1 MVMKKI
7 INLTTFLGVLNS
19 VYISYTYLEAFMLK
33 KITNKLVSNF
43 ISILYIPVFIIAM
56 VFIIDFLK
64 DKFKKHS
71 KKTLGIAYANNF
83 ISNVLFLSLTF
94 FCFIAVYIFLK
105 TNSENLFAIGLPI
118 LIEIIVICIVIG
130 KEKENAIFKLCSLIF
145 SWVLIG
151 TISFSLIGIFVQYLG
166 YKELDNS
173 NIRIIYAGIFYHLLN
188 ACFLFYNTLPQKRNC
203 N

>member
-33 KITNKLVSNF
+33 KFTNKLVSNF

-71 KKTLGIAYANNF
+71 KKTLGIAYANNI

-105 TNSENLFAIGLPI
+105 TNSENLFAIGLPT
-118 LIEIIVICIVIG
+118 LIEIIIISITIG
-130 KEKENAIFKLCSLIF
+130 KEKGNAIFKFCLLIF
-145 SWVLIG
+145 SWVCIG
-151 TISFSLIGIFVQYLG
+151 SICFSLIGVLVQYLG
-166 YKELDNS
+166 YSELDHS
-173 NIRIIYAGIFYHLLN
+173 NTKLIFTGIFYHLLN
-188 ACFLFYNTLPQKRNC
+188 ACFLFYSALPQKIKY
-203 N
+203 